1 VVIHRG
7 EIWWASLPEPFG
19 SGPGYRR
26 PLLVIQSNDFNES
39 AIQTIV
45 SVPLTSNAQL
55 AAAPGNV
62 ALTRRITGLPRDSV
76 ANVSQV
82 FPANRT
88 FFTQRIGALPQ
99 ELLRRIE
106 EGLRLVMRL

>member
-7 EIWWASLPEPFG
+7 EIWWASLPEPAG

-39 AIQTIV
+39 TIRTIV
-45 SVPLTSNAQL
+45 SVPVTSNAKL

-62 ALTRRITGLPRDSV
+62 LLPRRITGLSRDSV

-82 FPANRT
+82 FPASRT